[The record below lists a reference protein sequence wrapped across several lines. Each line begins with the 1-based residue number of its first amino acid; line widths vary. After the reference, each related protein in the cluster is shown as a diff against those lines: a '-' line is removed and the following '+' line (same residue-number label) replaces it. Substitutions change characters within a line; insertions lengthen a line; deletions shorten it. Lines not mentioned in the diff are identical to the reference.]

1 MKTQDSLDLPE
12 IWELYQRDRSI
23 RYRDILIQSY
33 LHLVKNVVHRLIV
46 GMPAHVQ
53 AEDLYA
59 SGIEGLIR
67 AVERYDPSRGS
78 RFESYAL
85 LVIKGAIIDDLR
97 KQDWVPRSVYQK
109 AHKLTE
115 AIESLRQSLGKEPTD
130 GDLCEYFNITQRELS
145 SWFSASRP
153 ALVISLNEDPVFQ
166 QDGERGVALG
176 ERIPD
181 EKAETGFEFVD
192 KQEFAAYLANAISG
206 LEEKEQQVMIL
217 YYYEELILKDIGK
230 ILGVSE
236 SRVSQ
241 IHAKALIKLRI
252 ALSNIF

>member
-1 MKTQDSLDLPE
+1 MKTQGSIDLSE
-12 IWELYQRDRSI
+12 VWELYQRSRDI

-33 LHLVKNVVHRLIV
+33 LHLVKSVVHRLIV
-46 GMPAHVQ
+46 GMPTHVQ

-67 AVERYDPSRGS
+67 SVERYNPDRGCK
-78 RFESYAL
+78 FESYAL

-97 KQDWVPRSVYQK
+97 KQDWIPRSVHQK
-109 AHKLTE
+109 ANKLTE
-115 AIESLRQSLGKEPTD
+115 AIDALRQSLGKEPTD
-130 GDLCEYFNITQRELS
+130 GELCEYFNISQKELS
-145 SWFSASRP
+145 SWFNASRP
-153 ALVISLNEDPVFQ
+153 ALIISLNDDPVLQ
-166 QDGERGVALG
+166 SDGEKGVALG
-176 ERIPD
+176 EKIPD

-192 KQEFAAYLANAISG
+192 KKEYSAFLANAIAS

-217 YYYEELILKDIGK
+217 YYYEELLLKDIGK

-252 ALSNIF
+252 ALNNIF